1 MMCHLPSGVLLAPL
15 PRRPLPALA
24 AFGLGGLILI
34 SPNLLI
40 RAPLV
45 PSRCRSVLLVS
56 VMALPPGFFCALIQ
70 CGFALWSFLRPC
82 ALLNQPAFCNSPPA
96 HLSSRLRL
104 HRQALLNCW
113 VFGPTVLALLRGSG
127 APVALLELFFCLLC
141 SSPWT
146 CRQVLLRLSFRCRC
160 LFQDVSSAS
169 PQPKGL
175 GHDRGL
181 RLGLHTS
188 P

>member
-1 MMCHLPSGVLLAPL
+1 MCHLPSGVLLAPL

-160 LFQDVSSAS
+160 LFQDVSS
-169 PQPKGL
+169 
-175 GHDRGL
+175 
-181 RLGLHTS
+181 TS
-188 P
+188 PLQSLPE